1 MHVMPSWA
9 RDAAVLAADAPLP
22 IDRPFTAAEATRLGV
37 PSSLRHRLVDRGLLR
52 PLVRGVFVASQVPD
66 SLRLRVQA
74 VQLVMPPHAVA
85 VDRLAAWV
93 HGVDALPRSAIHQM
107 PELDIFSATGSRVR
121 RPGVASGVRGLEK
134 RDVEVID
141 GLPLTTRLRTA
152 CDLGRVLWRFDALGA
167 LDGFIR
173 LGLDQGELLAEV
185 ERFKGFRGVRQL
197 RELAPLGDAGAES
210 QPESAL
216 RLHWYDADLPRP
228 QTQIWVHDDDGA
240 PRFRID
246 VGREDVRYGAE
257 YFGEQWH
264 GEDQTQNDQDRL
276 TWLTDQRSWVM
287 DVFTRID
294 VYGSEL
300 EACSMLRRGFA
311 RAESATRARAVTYI
325 DLSR

>member
-1 MHVMPSWA
+1 MPSCA

-311 RAESATRARAVTYI
+311 RAEAATRARAVTYI